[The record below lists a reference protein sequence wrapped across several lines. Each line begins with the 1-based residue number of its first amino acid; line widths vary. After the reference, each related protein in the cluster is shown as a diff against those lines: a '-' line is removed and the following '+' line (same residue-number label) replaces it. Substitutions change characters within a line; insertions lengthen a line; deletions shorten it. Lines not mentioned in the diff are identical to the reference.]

1 MTPLSNPA
9 AASTAPTP
17 APATGPTAAQ
27 SPERRKLADAARQF
41 EAIFVRQMLAAARAA
56 KPAGEDALFGG
67 QAMDTFNSM
76 QDERFAQIAAE
87 RGGFGLALAIERQL
101 AARPGPASEGR

>member
-1 MTPLSNPA
+1 MSTLSPASA
-9 AASTAPTP
+9 AAARPFP
-17 APATGPTAAQ
+17 
-27 SPERRKLADAARQF
+27 PERQKLAAAAKQF

-56 KPAGEDALFGG
+56 KPAGDDNLFGG

-87 RGGFGLALAIERQL
+87 RGAFGLASAIERQL
-101 AARPGPASEGR
+101 AAQVGEGPARSPDRRI